1 VLTLALCED
10 TSDLLSSA
18 RVVPRRLRD
27 AGFEFS
33 FPSLAGALAAE
44 FG

>member
-1 VLTLALCED
+1 VLSLALGEV

-18 RVVPRRLRD
+18 RVRPRRLPD

-33 FPSLAGALAAE
+33 FPSMAGALAAE
-44 FG
+44 LS